1 MWTRGLT
8 QELARE
14 GVPREGLLKQA
25 LRQGQTVGLLEEALG
40 EEALGDEALR
50 DGLLEKVPR
59 QRQAIGLLQ
68 QVAMKGSDH
77 HLTLTPVKETFPDS
91 LPSDPS

>member
-25 LRQGQTVGLLEEALG
+25 LRQGQTVGLL